1 MSSWRAVGFDLDDTL
16 FDHTGAAT
24 AAVRDFTES
33 LGFEATPERV
43 TTWFELESEHFER
56 WRAGRI
62 SFAQQRRLRLR
73 GYLRS
78 LGTDASIADDDVDA
92 HFEKYL
98 VAYRRA
104 WRPFPGTASFLTSL
118 RDRGIRIGVLTNGSR
133 EQQIDK
139 LETTGLMPLVDVV
152 CVSEEI
158 GFAKPDPRAFV
169 ALVTRLGMS
178 PSETAF
184 LGDRSDM
191 DVAGARAAGLA
202 AARVAHRG
210 TQTVTL
216 EAALGEAT
224 LGTR

>member
-24 AAVRDFTES
+24 AAVRDFTKS

-62 SFAQQRRLRLR
+62 SFAHQRRLRLR

-78 LGTDASIADDDVDA
+78 LGTDAPIA
-92 HFEKYL
+92 E
-98 VAYRRA
+98 
-104 WRPFPGTASFLTSL
+104 G
-118 RDRGIRIGVLTNGSR
+118 
-133 EQQIDK
+133 
-139 LETTGLMPLVDVV
+139 
-152 CVSEEI
+152 
-158 GFAKPDPRAFV
+158 
-169 ALVTRLGMS
+169 
-178 PSETAF
+178 
-184 LGDRSDM
+184 
-191 DVAGARAAGLA
+191 
-202 AARVAHRG
+202 VAHRG
-210 TQTVTL
+210 AEPVTL